1 MRNYLRT
8 FKPTDTESTMRL
20 SSSVV
25 FLICLWLIIG
35 ISFGYTGMS
44 NLNSSLLSLVMSTA
58 IFLSMD
64 NTVGFGRK
72 YEATK
77 KEYVISLLILV
88 GVISIWIYV
97 FKSYI

>member
-1 MRNYLRT
+1 
-8 FKPTDTESTMRL
+8 
-20 SSSVV
+20 
-25 FLICLWLIIG
+25 
-35 ISFGYTGMS
+35 
-44 NLNSSLLSLVMSTA
+44 
-58 IFLSMD
+58 MD